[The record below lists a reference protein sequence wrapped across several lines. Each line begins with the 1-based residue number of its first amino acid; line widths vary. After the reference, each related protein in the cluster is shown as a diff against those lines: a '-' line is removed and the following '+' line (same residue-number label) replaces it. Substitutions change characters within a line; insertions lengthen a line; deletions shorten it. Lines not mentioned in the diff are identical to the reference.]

1 MLEQHAALVVQ
12 FAPSGRHAGI
22 VVVVAVLDVVVVVG
36 ALVVDVVEGGA
47 VVDVVGRC
55 VDDVVGGLVEVVV
68 GMVDEVVGVV
78 DEVVV
83 DVPAPT
89 AASRFWASNV
99 PRPVTMS

>member
-1 MLEQHAALVVQ
+1 MLEQHVALVVQ
-12 FAPSGRHAGI
+12 AAPRGRHAGI

-55 VDDVVGGLVEVVV
+55 VDDVVGGLVDDVVV
-68 GMVDEVVGVV
+68 V
-78 DEVVV
+78 
-83 DVPAPT
+83 VPAPT
-89 AASRFWASNV
+89 AASRFWASKV